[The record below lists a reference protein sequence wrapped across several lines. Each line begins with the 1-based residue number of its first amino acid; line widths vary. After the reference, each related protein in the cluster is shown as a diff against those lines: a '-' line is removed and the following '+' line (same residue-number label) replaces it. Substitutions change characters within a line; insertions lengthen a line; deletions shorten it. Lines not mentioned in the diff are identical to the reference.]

1 MEQKLMQLGD
11 FRKLYDAHMGDH
23 FPPDELK
30 PFYIMERAIK
40 EGKYFPYGYYEDGEL
55 KAYTCLIK
63 KGDFFLLDY
72 FAVMEQ
78 GRGKG
83 TGSRILDILKGH
95 LTDRESVL
103 LEVEEPLAEDERELD
118 LQKRRIQFYL
128 RNGARYTELKARVFG
143 VPYRIL
149 SFGRERMREK
159 AQEAMEVLYHSILND
174 EMYRRNVC
182 FALDKQN

>member
-1 MEQKLMQLGD
+1 MQLGD
-11 FRKLYDAHMGDH
+11 FRKLYDAHMGNH

-30 PFYIMERAIK
+30 PFYIMERAVK

-63 KGDFFLLDY
+63 TGDFFLLDY

-103 LEVEEPLAEDERELD
+103 LEVEEPLAED
-118 LQKRRIQFYL
+118 
-128 RNGARYTELKARVFG
+128 
-143 VPYRIL
+143 
-149 SFGRERMREK
+149 
-159 AQEAMEVLYHSILND
+159 
-174 EMYRRNVC
+174 
-182 FALDKQN
+182 